1 MWQVWNPGWGVSSL
15 ESPIDFEQV
24 EMLKLGWNCLKQVWN
39 SGWGVSSLESP
50 IALALT
56 KKCIWHNRSWICSL
70 YLKSNSQTYSRISQ
84 GCKAVVDVV
93 DVSEQK

>member
-1 MWQVWNPGWGVSSL
+1 M

-24 EMLKLGWNCLKQVWN
+24 EMLKLGWNCLKQIWN
-39 SGWGVSSLESP
+39 SDWGVSSLESP